1 MSVCPSAFVLSGYVH
16 PDDGGANMIYR
27 LTSNDDGGPQRSV
40 SGGTA
45 TPCGTWVPQVGIIG
59 AHCDLAVCAD
69 TTTLLRTWKSD
80 GLPPGTF
87 AGTAVLSLL
96 AGSINPWNT
105 WYRQSFTADF
115 TIERGGATVYRSSAF
130 THGGSDF
137 SGGVVYLSS
146 VDGVYFTALGGE
158 TLVLNVYVI
167 LSYRGCR
174 SDDGLRPGVTH
185 GGTAPFGDARGIL
198 RISNI
203 LAPGAQSLAVSLA
216 CQAWPVVKR
225 FAWAT
230 TSRPTPG
237 GRRECAK
244 AAGRRPLLEWELTY
258 DVARSRHG
266 ARHRLHRVRAA
277 ARLLRRAPR
286 AAVEAFLFDDV
297 TDNTVT
303 STRRSGRATAS
314 LTAFALSRTLGA
326 HTAPIGRVNAIVDV
340 KIDGVATT
348 AYTIAGNVL
357 TFTTRRERRGA
368 HLERDYY
375 WVVRFADPE
384 PSSELREP
392 ALGAEADPAPAAAGR

>member
-115 TIERGGATVYRSSAF
+115 TIERGGATVYRSPAF

-203 LAPGAQSLAVSLA
+203 LAPGAQSLAVYPSLA

-225 FAWAT
+225 EVWAT
-230 TSRPTPG
+230 HLAAGPG
-237 GRRECAK
+237 GVEVRQGNWSA
-244 AAGRRPLLEWELTY
+244 PLLEWELTY
-258 DVARSRHG
+258 DVLRSGAVLGTAYTEMEQLMGFFG
-266 ARHRLHRVRAA
+266 ARRGQFD
-277 ARLLRRAPR
+277 
-286 AAVEAFLFDDV
+286 AFLFDDV
-297 TDNTVT
+297 TDNA
-303 STRRSGRATAS
+303 AT
-314 LTAFALSRTLGA
+314 LEQIGTGDGITTAFTLTRTLGGSV
-326 HTAPIGRVNAIVDV
+326 APVGRPNLISAVTVG
-340 KIDGVATT
+340 GVATT
-348 AYTIAGNVL
+348 TYTTSGNVI
-357 TFTTRRERRGA
+357 TFATPPAIGA
-368 HLERDYY
+368 AVVWSGTYY
-375 WVVRFADPE
+375 WLVRFADA
-384 PSSELREP
+384 ELTLENFVRQLW
-392 ALGAEADPAPAAAGR
+392 ASRSVKLRQVRV